1 MKSKHLNILLVEDNA
16 VDALFIERLLN
27 GSRLASFT
35 VTRTESLAKAIAHI
49 ENDPPQLIL
58 LDLQLVDEQGLSTLE
73 RIRKVTDD
81 IPVIVTS
88 GNDDEATAVQA
99 VKTGAQDY
107 LVKGRLESGLLVRAV
122 LHAAERAE
130 ARAKLLRAEE
140 TYRGIYENA
149 VVGIFQTTSDGHYLS
164 ANPALARIYGYE
176 SPEEL
181 LRQVSDIGRM
191 LYLHEERRA
200 EFVRIMQEHG
210 IVSSFESQIRRK
222 NGEVIWIAEN
232 VRAVLDKQG
241 RIKFY
246 EGTVE
251 DVNERHRAEAK
262 LAQSEALYHSLVDAI
277 EQAIFRK
284 DLQGRFTFGNQRFC
298 ETLDRTLDE
307 IVGKTDADFFAPEMV
322 AKYQADDRGVTTTGR
337 IFETI
342 EQYRPP
348 TQPGVVRYV
357 HVLKTPLR
365 NPTGEIIGLQGL
377 FWDITEKK
385 EAEERE
391 RIATE
396 ALARSR
402 EELSKKNE
410 AMEEDLKM
418 ANEIQLAMLPQT
430 FPVFPPHADP
440 AHSLLKFHRHYTP
453 TGAVGGDF
461 FSIFP
466 LSDRVAGLFICDV
479 MGHGVRAALV
489 TAMVRALVEELR
501 PSATDPAAL
510 LIRLNGD
517 LRNILKQ
524 TGSPLFTTAFYA
536 VADLDRNVLLHSN
549 AGHPS
554 PFLVNRADQ
563 TAERLRSTDGKRR
576 PALGLFADADY
587 RTFEQPLR
595 PGDMLLAFTD
605 GVFEVEGPD
614 EQQFSQDM
622 LLDIVRKN
630 AASGIQGLIESVL
643 REIRAFTAQES
654 FSDDICLVGLE
665 VAEDAK

>member
-122 LHAAERAE
+122 LHAAERSE

-176 SPEEL
+176 SPEQL
-181 LRQVSDIGRM
+181 MRQVSDIGRM
-191 LYLHEERRA
+191 LYLHEERRD

-222 NGEVIWIAEN
+222 NGEIIWIAEN

-322 AKYQADDRGVTTTGR
+322 AKYQADDRGVMTTGKT
-337 IFETI
+337 FETI

-365 NPTGEIIGLQGL
+365 NPAGEIIGLQGL

-430 FPVFPPHADP
+430 FPVFPPQADP

-501 PSATDPAAL
+501 PIATDPAAL

-554 PFLVNRADQ
+554 PFLVNRSGH

-622 LLDIVRKN
+622 LLDIARKN
-630 AASGIQGLIESVL
+630 ASSGIQGLIESVL
-643 REIRAFTAQES
+643 REIRAFTAQEA

-665 VAEDAK
+665 VVDNAK